1 MSLAAI
7 YISAAA
13 MHISTAAIYISTVA
27 IYRNHGTK
35 LVQNG
40 RKRLR
45 ISARRSGAARLHGS
59 AVPLGAWF
67 AVATHRRLG
76 TRCEKCLPRRSV
88 DGERA
93 RLDRYR

>member
-40 RKRLR
+40 RKRLCGSR
-45 ISARRSGAARLHGS
+45 PGGAARRDFT
-59 AVPLGAWF
+59 APPC
-67 AVATHRRLG
+67 R
-76 TRCEKCLPRRSV
+76 
-88 DGERA
+88 
-93 RLDRYR
+93 